1 MSNLVPA
8 NMGGVAAVFA
18 NVNPDAGDL
27 SSGIQGGF
35 GHIGYKGKVW
45 SVRFRGEEVQ
55 LMRPDGDGPRNS
67 IELVILKSSPAVS
80 KIFYK
85 DGYVEGS
92 NSAPD
97 CWSTD
102 GIKPSAGAAMKQA
115 VTCATCPK
123 NAWGSRITPEGKQ
136 AKACSDSRRL
146 AVVPLNDIKNEVYG
160 GPMLLRVPAASL
172 QDLAQFGQKMGHLGY
187 PYYAIGVRVSFDPAS
202 AFPKFQFAAIRALTN
217 DEALLVVEMQ
227 KSAEVARILAE
238 NDFAAQ
244 PALPA
249 PHQQALA
256 AAFEQPP
263 MQLAAPLAAP
273 PPAAAPA
280 PAPVTQQVTS
290 GFGTVSAPTKVQP
303 PAENNV
309 VPLQQPA
316 PAAPVAAAPA
326 AQPAPAPAPAAG
338 ASDFEAALDA
348 KLGEL
353 LPPVS

>member
-1 MSNLVPA
+1 MSNIVPA
-8 NMGGVAAVFA
+8 NMGQVASVFA
-18 NVNPDAGDL
+18 GSAPAADDL
-27 SSGIQGGF
+27 TSGVQGGF

-67 IELVILKSSPAVS
+67 IELVILKASPAVA

-102 GIKPSAGAAMKQA
+102 GVKPAPGAALKQA

-146 AVVPLNDIKNEVYG
+146 AVVPLQDIKNEVYG

-187 PYYAIGVRVSFDPAS
+187 PYYSIGVRVSFDPAS
-202 AFPKFQFAAIRALTN
+202 AFPKFQFGAIRALTN
-217 DEALLVVEMQ
+217 DEATLVLELQ

-238 NDFAAQ
+238 TDYSQ

-249 PHQQALA
+249 PAQSPLA
-256 AAFEQPP
+256 GVFEQPP
-263 MQLAAPLAAP
+263 AQLASP
-273 PPAAAPA
+273 APA
-280 PAPVTQQVTS
+280 PVQAPVTQQVTS

-353 LPPVS
+353 LPPA